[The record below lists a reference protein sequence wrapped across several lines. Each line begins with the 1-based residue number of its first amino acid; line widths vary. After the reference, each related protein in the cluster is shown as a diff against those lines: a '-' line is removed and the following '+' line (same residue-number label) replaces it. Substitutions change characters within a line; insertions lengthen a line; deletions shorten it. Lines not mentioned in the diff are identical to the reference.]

1 MLNKGINYDDACG
14 KVSEEQGQSRMLK
27 KLFVDHPQSVGES
40 YFEHMSVAFGFGFKM
55 LGAGFAC
62 MIHGLVPGLFKSTGS
77 QAITCLHD
85 KLVANR
91 CRHNEASTHIVTTKE
106 TALG

>member
-1 MLNKGINYDDACG
+1 ML
-14 KVSEEQGQSRMLK
+14 R

-40 YFEHMSVAFGFGFKM
+40 YFEHLLVAFGFGFKM
-55 LGAGFAC
+55 LGAGLAC
-62 MIHGLVPGLFKSTGS
+62 MIHGLVPGLFKTTGS

-91 CRHNEASTHIVTTKE
+91 CRHGIKSSPVVTNKE

>member
-1 MLNKGINYDDACG
+1 
-14 KVSEEQGQSRMLK
+14 MLK
-27 KLFVDHPQSVGES
+27 KLFIDHPESVGES
-40 YFEHMSVAFGFGFKM
+40 YFQHMGVAFGFGFKM
-55 LGAGFAC
+55 LGAGLAC
-62 MIHGLVPGLFKSTGS
+62 MVHGLVPGLFKSTGS

-91 CRHNEASTHIVTTKE
+91 CRHSARSPAVVSATE